1 MDAWL
6 QVLIAVV
13 GGSLG
18 TQGIQSLLRIRHDK
32 RMGVRT
38 TEIAEDAQDDAHWKS
53 IIETQTV
60 SLLKP
65 LQEQVNAQ
73 GKEIAE
79 LRVEVRVISAKY
91 WRAIHYVRTL
101 RYWIERHF
109 PTADPPPPVI
119 PPELSDDI

>member
-1 MDAWL
+1 MEWL
-6 QVLIAVV
+6 QGLVLVVAAV
-13 GGSLG
+13 GGS
-18 TQGIQSLLRIRHDK
+18 QGIQQLLKIRHDK
-32 RMGVRT
+32 RMGVRAS
-38 TEIAEDAQDDAHWKS
+38 EVAEDAQDDAHWKS

-60 SLLKP
+60 SLLRP

-73 GKEIAE
+73 GQEIAE

-109 PTADPPPPVI
+109 PTADPPPPVV

>member
-1 MDAWL
+1 MDSWL

-38 TEIAEDAQDDAHWKS
+38 TEIAEDAQDDAHWKAIVDAQVS
-53 IIETQTV
+53 ALIDPLTRKVDAQETRIHVLEGQIQAVTT
-60 SLLKP
+60 
-65 LQEQVNAQ
+65 
-73 GKEIAE
+73 
-79 LRVEVRVISAKY
+79 KY
-91 WRAIHYVRTL
+91 WRAIHYVRSL

-109 PTADPPPPVI
+109 PLADPPPPVI